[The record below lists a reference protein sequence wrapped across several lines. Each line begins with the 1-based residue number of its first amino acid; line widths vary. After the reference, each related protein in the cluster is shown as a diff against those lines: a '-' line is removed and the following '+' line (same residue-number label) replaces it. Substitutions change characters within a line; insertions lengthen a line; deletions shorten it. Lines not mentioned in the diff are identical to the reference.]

1 MKNLGDMMKQVQ
13 EMQGKMQDMQAK
25 LEEQTVK
32 GVSGGGLVSVELNG
46 KGAMKGISI
55 DPSLLV
61 ADEKEIVED
70 LIMAAHG
77 DAKVKVEK
85 VMADQMKEMTGGMA
99 LPLAFNA
106 CMSAI
111 IDVGITMSVGYGNRD

>member
-99 LPLAFNA
+99 LPPGFQ
-106 CMSAI
+106 MP
-111 IDVGITMSVGYGNRD
+111 V

>member
-1 MKNLGDMMKQVQ
+1 MKNLGEMMKQVQ

-25 LEEQTVK
+25 LEEQTVT
-32 GVSGGGLVSVELNG
+32 GVSGGGLVSIELNG
-46 KGAMKGISI
+46 KGAMKAISI

-77 DAKVKVEK
+77 DARIKVEK
-85 VMADQMKEMTGGMA
+85 MMAEQMKEVTGGMP
-99 LPLAFNA
+99 LPPGFQLP
-106 CMSAI
+106 I
-111 IDVGITMSVGYGNRD
+111 

>member
-13 EMQGKMQDMQAK
+13 QMQSKMADMQAK
-25 LEEQTVK
+25 LEEETVT
-32 GVSGGGLVSVELNG
+32 GVSGGGLVTVELNG
-46 KGAMKGISI
+46 KGTMKGVTI

-77 DAKVKVEK
+77 DARTKVEK
-85 VMADQMKEMTGGMA
+85 MMADQMKDVTGGLS
-99 LPLAFNA
+99 LPPGFQ
-106 CMSAI
+106 MP
-111 IDVGITMSVGYGNRD
+111 GM